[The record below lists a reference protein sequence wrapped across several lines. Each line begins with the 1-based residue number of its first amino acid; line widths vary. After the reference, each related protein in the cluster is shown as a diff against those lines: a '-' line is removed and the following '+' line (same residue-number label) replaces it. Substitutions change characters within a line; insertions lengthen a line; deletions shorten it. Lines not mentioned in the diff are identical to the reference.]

1 MNEQFEVAVAVIEL
15 PEPVRKLAEASGL
28 PLEES
33 KALAIGFN
41 SFFIDLDE
49 LKFRIDSEINMDNP
63 GPEDELKAGEFR
75 KLIKKQRTSANAWK
89 EQANEKPLAIQRL
102 NNGIFKLVEDNTK
115 PLEDALSRVEK
126 AAQIREATR
135 LTAIEKE
142 RKLALEPFG
151 TDTEFHDLKNMP
163 EERWLLFFEKEK
175 NAFEAINAQ
184 KELRKIKD
192 QLHENRK
199 AIALTIYH
207 TDMYF
212 GDLSEEDFVKLMN
225 DWTEEKAEAEQKAEI
240 YRLQQEKQLAIETL
254 ERNRLKELSELGLV
268 YPAKNGDNLGELS
281 SQEYELVKAVLV
293 FEKEQQEKLLKEAAQ
308 TQRLMKEAQDKA
320 EAEAKRKKAEEEEI
334 ERLEKI
340 RLQQEEEARILAEQ
354 APDKDKLIKFMADL
368 RALKFPDLN
377 SEKGIVAEQYIKG
390 KIMSLYESIEKMV
403 DKM

>member
-1 MNEQFEVAVAVIEL
+1 
-15 PEPVRKLAEASGL
+15 
-28 PLEES
+28 
-33 KALAIGFN
+33 
-41 SFFIDLDE
+41 
-49 LKFRIDSEINMDNP
+49 
-63 GPEDELKAGEFR
+63 
-75 KLIKKQRTSANAWK
+75 
-89 EQANEKPLAIQRL
+89 
-102 NNGIFKLVEDNTK
+102 
-115 PLEDALSRVEK
+115 
-126 AAQIREATR
+126 
-135 LTAIEKE
+135 
-142 RKLALEPFG
+142 LEPFG

-254 ERNRLKELSELGLV
+254 ERNRLKELSELNLV

-281 SQEYELVKAVLV
+281 PQEYELVKAVLV

>member
-1 MNEQFEVAVAVIEL
+1 MNEQFEVAVIEL
-15 PEPVRKLAEASGL
+15 PEPVRRLAEASGL
-28 PLEES
+28 PIEES

-41 SFFIDLDE
+41 SFFIDLEE

-115 PLEDALSRVEK
+115 PLEDALSKVEK
-126 AAQIREATR
+126 AAQIREQER
-135 LTAIEKE
+135 LQGVERE

-163 EERWLLFFEKEK
+163 EERWALFFEKEK

-184 KELRKIKD
+184 KELRKMKD

-199 AIALTIYH
+199 AIALAIFPN
-207 TDMYF
+207 DMYF
-212 GDLSEEDFVKLMN
+212 GDMSEEDFVKQMN
-225 DWTEEKAEAEQKAEI
+225 SWLEEKVEAEAKAEA
-240 YRLQQEKQLAIETL
+240 YRLQQEKEQAEAKAELS
-254 ERNRLKELSELGLV
+254 RLKELADLGLV

-293 FEKEQQEKLLKEAAQ
+293 FEKEQQDKLLREAAEA
-308 TQRLMKEAQDKA
+308 QRLLKEAQDKA
-320 EAEAKRKKAEEEEI
+320 EAEAKRQKAEADEKEREERI
-334 ERLEKI
+334 Q
-340 RLQQEEEARILAEQ
+340 LQKAEEARIRAEQ
-354 APDKDKLIKFMADL
+354 APDKEKLIAFMADL
-368 RALKFPDLN
+368 KNLKFPDDLN
-377 SEKGIVAEQYIKG
+377 SDNGIYASEYIKG
-390 KIMSLYESIEKMV
+390 VVVALYDSIEKIV
-403 DKM
+403 EKM